1 MMKNE
6 SVKKSKSRNE
16 YRELVLVVALLALM
30 LVSVI

>member
-6 SVKKSKSRNE
+6 FVKKFKPRNE
-16 YRELVLVVALLALM
+16 YRELALVVALLALM